1 MNCNYLSKRGYV
13 LKKSEIDENVIEKIK
28 SDLIARPL
36 TDTKFNTVQTFFPV
50 YMETKNKF
58 YIPKMYGIVNF
69 GLPNTILKNYEGV
82 GWDREIPF
90 KGTLFE
96 NQVVLVNA
104 LVKACHEKGGGIL
117 HAGTGI
123 GKSICALNAI
133 SQLKRKAIIVVNK
146 ISLMKQWENEIY
158 KFLPDANVGIIQGQK
173 NIDIH
178 DKDIVV
184 TMLQSMAK
192 IDYPDE
198 LFHDFGTVIIDEC
211 HNTSSQSF
219 SKVFF
224 KLCSKYTIG
233 LTATPT
239 RADGCEYVFKWHIG
253 DVVYQCHNTLREGK
267 PPIIKLLQVN
277 TSEYKEIT
285 TTNQYSGESR
295 IQYTSMISDLIA
307 MDKRNKLIVELIKS
321 HVNEKR
327 KILILSDR
335 RNHLTTLKTLLDK
348 DLSVVFT
355 YGLFLGSMKINELE
369 KSKSCDVILATYSA
383 FGEGISEK
391 DLDTLI
397 LITPKKFIGHL
408 KNKTKN
414 ESFKL
419 EQIVG
424 RIFRK
429 EHTVNNPLIIDVQDN
444 FSVYKAQ
451 NAGRI
456 VFYKQHFKNAKYYNE
471 SINLDHFELQD
482 ININCIVSKNKKYE
496 PRKENDDMEISNSLY
511 NSCQIE

>member
-1 MNCNYLSKRGYV
+1 MSYLSKRGYV
-13 LKKSEIDENVIEKIK
+13 IKKSDIDDDTIHKIK
-28 SDLIARPL
+28 TELVAKPL
-36 TDTKFNTVQTFFPV
+36 VDSKFNTIPVFFPV
-50 YMETKNKF
+50 FMETKNKF
-58 YIPKMYGIVNF
+58 YIPKMYGIQTF
-69 GLPNTILKNYEGV
+69 GQPKTILKNYDGIE
-82 GWDREIPF
+82 WDRDIPF

-96 NQVVLVNA
+96 NQIALVDALVNA
-104 LVKACHEKGGGIL
+104 CNDKGGGIL

-123 GKSICALNAI
+123 GKSICALNALA
-133 SQLKRKAIIVVNK
+133 QLKRKTIIVVNK
-146 ISLMKQWENEIY
+146 ISLMKQWENEIH

-173 NIDIH
+173 NVDIH

-198 LFHDFGTVIIDEC
+198 LFNDFGTVIIDEC

-224 KLCSKYTIG
+224 KLCCKYTIG

-239 RADGCEYVFKWHIG
+239 RSDGCEYVFKWHIG
-253 DVVYQCHNTLREGK
+253 DIVYQCHNNLRIGK
-267 PPIIKLLQVN
+267 PPIIKLLQIN
-277 TSEYKEIT
+277 TTEYKEIT
-285 TTNQYSGESR
+285 TTNQYSGETR
-295 IQYTSMISDLIA
+295 IQYTSMISHLIE
-307 MDKRNKLIVELIKS
+307 MEKRNKLIIELIKS
-321 HVNEKR
+321 HIYEKR

-335 RNHLTTLKTLLDK
+335 RNHLTNLKKLLDD

-355 YGLFLGSMKINELE
+355 YGLFLGSMKINDLE

-429 EHTVNNPLIIDVQDN
+429 EHILNNPLIIDIQDN

-471 SINLDHFELQD
+471 SIHLDNFELQD
-482 ININCIVSKNKKYE
+482 INTKCITTKYKIDLDTKK
-496 PRKENDDMEISNSLY
+496 DDDILY
-511 NSCQIE
+511 KTCQIE